1 MAVENKVEFTADEHV
16 RMRLTL
22 QWMYGELQYLL
33 IGTEKLFS
41 LFLLQVS
48 ELYFSKNSFNP

>member
-1 MAVENKVEFTADEHV
+1 MAVENKVEFTADEHM

-22 QWMYGELQYLL
+22 QCNGELQYLL

-48 ELYFSKNSFNP
+48 ELYFSKNSLNP